1 MKILI
6 TGKHSYIGTSVKEW
20 INKHHPDFK
29 VETISLRN
37 VDLDSLDFS
46 SYDVLIH
53 VAGIAHISS
62 NKKLIPEYFKVNR
75 DLAIDVAKKAKQE
88 GVKQFIFTS
97 TMAIYGN
104 DLKIGDIRPVDVHTP
119 SPTNAYGQSKLE
131 ADLAIQTLNDD
142 HFKVVVL
149 RIPMVYGEHAK
160 GNFLRLYNLALKLP
174 IFPKINNQ
182 RSVLHIDNLS
192 ELIRLFI
199 INNLN
204 GVFYPQDKEYFNTT
218 HFISKVRLS
227 KGKKTFFIPF
237 VKYLIKFMTILIKPI
252 NKIYGNKYYD
262 QNNSMIDAIDYQ
274 ITNVDQ
280 LLIKLK

>member
-1 MKILI
+1 MNILI

-20 INKHHPDFK
+20 ITKHHPDFK

-104 DLKIGDIRPVDVHTP
+104 DLKIGDIRPVDVYTP
-119 SPTNAYGQSKLE
+119 KPTNAYGQSKLE
-131 ADLAIQTLNDD
+131 ADLTIQTLNDD

-182 RSVLHIDNLS
+182 RSVVHIDNLS
-192 ELIRLFI
+192 ELIRLLVV
-199 INNLN
+199 NNLN
-204 GVFYPQDKEYFNTT
+204 GVFYPQDDIYFDTT
-218 HFISKVRLS
+218 KFI
-227 KGKKTFFIPF
+227 KKFRSQDNRRTCFIPF
-237 VKYLIKFMTILIKPI
+237 TTKILFGLSYFIHPL
-252 NKIYGNKYYD
+252 NKIYGNKYFLMEFSIHD
-262 QNNSMIDAIDYQ
+262 NLNYQ
-274 ITNVDQ
+274 IMNWEKYTKT
-280 LLIKLK
+280 L